1 MPEVW
6 IVVDEEVDQTGEL
19 VASSPITAAMVNAIA
34 QAVEKYPPQNAKASV
49 ANSTDLKTLYSKL
62 VYAGD
67 LTNRLNATEILFCP
81 LTLNIPPNFS
91 FPHQQIYQACRDV
104 IGLQQLVQQ
113 QLGYPSG
120 LGNLWLPVVWTK
132 KGPLY
137 AEAIG
142 PAHRQEIPE
151 NLSPSSLSY
160 IQPIHLSDAQRQLIY
175 EFGFRLLKLL
185 AAPPAT
191 YLIQFDFT
199 QTEEKICFDR
209 LWPFPAPP
217 AIASLGIQ
225 SPDLFTC
232 HWHCLTDLPIFDLVI
247 LKNKR

>member
-6 IVVDEEVDQTGEL
+6 IVVDEEVDETGKL

-34 QAVEKYPPQNAKASV
+34 QAAH
-49 ANSTDLKTLYSKL
+49 STNLKTLSSKL

-67 LTNRLNATEILFCP
+67 LTDNLNATEIIYCP
-81 LTLNIPPNFS
+81 LTLNISPHFS
-91 FPHQQIYQACRDV
+91 FPHQQIYQACRDLV
-104 IGLQQLVQQ
+104 TLRQLVQQ

-120 LGNLWLPVVWTK
+120 VGNLWLPVVLTK

-142 PAHRQEIPE
+142 LANSQEVSE
-151 NLSPSSLSY
+151 DLSLNSLSY
-160 IQPIHLSDAQRQLIY
+160 IQPIHLSDAKRQSIY

-191 YLIQFDFT
+191 YLIQFSFT
-199 QTEEKICFDR
+199 DTQEQICFDR
-209 LWPFPAPP
+209 LRPFPAAP

-232 HWHCLTDLPIFDLVI
+232 HWHCLTGLPIFDLVI
-247 LKNKR
+247 KMTN